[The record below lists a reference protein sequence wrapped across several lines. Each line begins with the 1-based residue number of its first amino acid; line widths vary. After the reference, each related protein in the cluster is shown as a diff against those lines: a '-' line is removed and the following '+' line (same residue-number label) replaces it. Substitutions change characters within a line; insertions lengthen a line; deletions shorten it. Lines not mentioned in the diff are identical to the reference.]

1 MQFTVGE
8 LYAMQQ
14 IIYKL
19 TMKEMPIRTAYKLS
33 KFVKKMGDDL
43 RTFDEQRK
51 KLVEKHGEEYVD
63 KNNQKQIKVKQEN
76 MEAFRKEIAEVAELE
91 VEIDIE
97 PIKISEL
104 GADIQVSPGDLALLD
119 KIIKE

>member
-14 IIYKL
+14 VIYKL
-19 TMKEMPIRTAYKLS
+19 MMKDMPIRTAYRLS
-33 KFVKKMGDDL
+33 KFSKKMGDDL

-51 KLVEKHGEEYVD
+51 KLVEKHGTKDEKGE
-63 KNNQKQIKVKQEN
+63 NFKVEQEN
-76 MEAFRKEIAEVAELE
+76 MEAFRKEIAEVAE
-91 VEIDIE
+91 VKTEIDME
-97 PIKISEL
+97 PIRISEL
-104 GADIQVSPGDLALLD
+104 GTDIQVTPADLALLD